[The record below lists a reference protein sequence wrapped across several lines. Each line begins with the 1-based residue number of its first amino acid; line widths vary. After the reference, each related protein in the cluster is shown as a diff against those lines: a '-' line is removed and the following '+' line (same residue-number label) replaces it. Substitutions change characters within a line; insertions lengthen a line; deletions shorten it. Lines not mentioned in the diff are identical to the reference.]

1 MDHFLTAPWQ
11 VIERLVNP
19 KSAAR
24 RGGTELRR
32 DGSGAAGWGAI
43 DSPRRPGSFR
53 QLFHRFMFTKVFAPM
68 KTPLFAPPRRV
79 TPAGFTLI
87 ELLVVIAIIGI
98 LAGMLLPT
106 LANAKRKSQG
116 VLCLNNEKQ
125 LMLAFKLYTD
135 ENNGNFI
142 PNWPGVWC
150 PGNLSTAPNTDANTN
165 LDNLTT
171 GSLLARYANGNAAIY
186 KCPSDKSKDTGNN
199 QARVRSVAM
208 NQGVGSGATGSWQD
222 RNYGPFGPSTIF
234 QLYRTE
240 ADLGRPAP
248 DQLFVFVDEHPSTIN
263 DAGFGVA
270 IKTNAAVAGIVVD
283 VPANYHNG
291 ASAFSFM
298 DGHSEIH
305 RWAEVGFL
313 QLVNYPTGPGGGT
326 SIIDING
333 SPTAPRP

>member
-1 MDHFLTAPWQ
+1 M
-11 VIERLVNP
+11 
-19 KSAAR
+19 
-24 RGGTELRR
+24 
-32 DGSGAAGWGAI
+32 
-43 DSPRRPGSFR
+43 
-53 QLFHRFMFTKVFAPM
+53 
-68 KTPLFAPPRRV
+68 
-79 TPAGFTLI
+79 I

-125 LMLAFKLYTD
+125 LMLSFKLDTD

-150 PGNLSTAPNTDANTN
+150 PGNLSTAANTDANTN
-165 LDNLTT
+165 LDNLIT
-171 GSLLARYANGNAAIY
+171 GSLLSRYANGSAGIY
-186 KCPSDKSKDTGNN
+186 KCPSDQSKDTGNN
-199 QARVRSVAM
+199 RPRVRSVAM
-208 NQGVGSGATGSWQD
+208 NQGIGSGATGSWQD
-222 RNYGPFGPSTIF
+222 RNYAAFGTSTLF
-234 QLYRTE
+234 ELYRTE
-240 ADLGRPAP
+240 ADLGRPSP

-270 IKTNAAVAGIVVD
+270 IKTNAALAGIVVD

-305 RWAEVGFL
+305 RWAEAGFL
-313 QLVNYPTGPGGGT
+313 QVVTYPNGPGVGT
-326 SIIDING
+326 SALRPLLG
-333 SPTAPRP
+333 AEVSARARRPTASACRL